1 MEDVDYERQ
10 HYVLFVTAIPDVGGR
25 IGPPDGAVLDARSVR
40 WFPVRPPN
48 RPDMPG
54 RWLLTFTVAGRGVYS
69 CEGTQLI
76 VRRGDMVLM
85 FDDSPTSHAV
95 PAGELWEHAAVLFN
109 PPHHWTVPAA
119 FDRVGPG
126 LYRAHIASEPTRQR
140 VQDAFARVV
149 ADVRRRDT
157 ARALDR
163 RHPVG
168 GVPAASTDDPQRRLL
183 LTAVQEILLLAM
195 QNPSDEPT
203 VDPRIAIVLEAM
215 GTDPA
220 QRHSVESLAGAAN
233 LSPSHFAH
241 LFTTQVGMSPMRTL
255 RLIRLQHAARL
266 LQCTSEPIGAV
277 ATASGFSSIFD
288 FSRQFRRQNGI
299 SPRDYRAQWRS

>member
-1 MEDVDYERQ
+1 M
-10 HYVLFVTAIPDVGGR
+10 TAIPEVGGG
-25 IGPPDGAVLDARSVR
+25 IGPPDGAVLDAGSVR

-48 RPDMPG
+48 RPDMAG

-69 CEGTQLI
+69 CAGTQLI

-85 FDDSPTSHAV
+85 FADSPTSHAV
-95 PAGELWEHAAVLFN
+95 PAGEPWEHSAVLFD
-109 PPHHWTVPAA
+109 PPRHWTVPAA

-126 LYRAHIASEPTRQR
+126 LYRAPVASEPTRRR

-157 ARALDR
+157 ARALDQR
-163 RHPVG
+163 RRPTADVHPA
-168 GVPAASTDDPQRRLL
+168 PTDDPQRRLL
-183 LTAVQEILLLAM
+183 LTLVQEILLLAM
-195 QNPSDEPT
+195 HNPSDEPT
-203 VDPRIAIVLEAM
+203 VDPRIAAVLEAM

-220 QRHSVESLAGAAN
+220 QRHSVESLAGTTN

-266 LQCTSEPIGAV
+266 LQCTTEPIGAV
-277 ATASGFSSIFD
+277 AAASGFSSIFD
-288 FSRQFRRQNGI
+288 FSRQFRRQNGV

>member
-1 MEDVDYERQ
+1 VS
-10 HYVLFVTAIPDVGGR
+10 VTANPEVGGG
-25 IGPPDGAVLDARSVR
+25 IGPPDGAVLDAGSVR
-40 WFPVRPPN
+40 WLPVRPPN

-54 RWLLTFTVAGRGVYS
+54 RWLITFTVAGRGVYS

-95 PAGELWEHAAVLFN
+95 PAGEPWEHAAVLFD
-109 PPHHWTVPAA
+109 PPCHWTVPAA

-126 LYRAHIASEPTRQR
+126 LYRAPIASEPTRR
-140 VQDAFARVV
+140 RTQDAFARVV

-163 RHPVG
+163 QRYQATDVHPVP
-168 GVPAASTDDPQRRLL
+168 VDDPHRRLL
-183 LTAVQEILLLAM
+183 LTLVQEILLLAM
-195 QNPSDEPT
+195 HNPSDERT
-203 VDPRIAIVLEAM
+203 VDPRIAVVLEAM
-215 GTDPA
+215 GTDPGE
-220 QRHSVESLAGAAN
+220 RHSVESLSEAAN

-255 RLIRLQHAARL
+255 RLIRLQHATRL
-266 LQCTSEPIGAV
+266 LQCTGEPIGAV
-277 ATASGFSSIFD
+277 ALASGFSSIFD

-299 SPRDYRAQWRS
+299 SPTDYRAQWRS

>member
-1 MEDVDYERQ
+1 MS
-10 HYVLFVTAIPDVGGR
+10 VTATAEIGGG
-25 IGPPDGAVLDARSVR
+25 IGPPDGAVLDAGSVR

-95 PAGELWEHAAVLFN
+95 PAGEPWEHAAVLFD
-109 PPHHWTVPAA
+109 PPRHWTVPAP

-126 LYRAHIASEPTRQR
+126 LYRAPIAWEPTRQR

-157 ARALDR
+157 ARVLDR
-163 RHPVG
+163 RRRPAT
-168 GVPAASTDDPQRRLL
+168 GVHAEPADDPQRRLL
-183 LTAVQEILLLAM
+183 LTLVQEILLLAM
-195 QNPSDEPT
+195 QTPSDGPT
-203 VDPRIAIVLEAM
+203 IDPRIAVVLEAM

-220 QRHSVESLAGAAN
+220 QRHSVESLAETAN

-266 LQCTSEPIGAV
+266 LQCTSESVGAV
-277 ATASGFSSIFD
+277 AIASGFSSIFD

-299 SPRDYRAQWRS
+299 SPRDYQARWRS